1 MYNFLKRKINRVTV
15 IFHTRVLLFTF
26 FFYNLLYVYNA
37 YVAWSNIPNILVT
50 LGFSLLQDCVKYL
63 ALLFALLSV
72 SMVTMADD
80 SSEENDGD
88 ENEVEEVEDEE
99 VTATEATVPVL
110 RAPPTFSTTI
120 RQSGSGS
127 VAATVSQNGG
137 SNVVVTSYRES
148 KPSKTAAKAKAAASK
163 IAKKVNRIVSV
174 HRQRFTFYRCQTSC
188 LVSAISCLR
197 TCRTEGSYTFYRNQ
211 YMVCGRKCRI
221 NQYRCNKNCSNDLRR
236 VRTAELRHLRS

>member
-1 MYNFLKRKINRVTV
+1 M
-15 IFHTRVLLFTF
+15 
-26 FFYNLLYVYNA
+26 
-37 YVAWSNIPNILVT
+37 
-50 LGFSLLQDCVKYL
+50 DCVKYL

-80 SSEENDGD
+80 SSEEDNGD
-88 ENEVEEVEDEE
+88 ENEVEEVE

-110 RAPPTFSTTI
+110 REPPTFSTTI

-137 SNVVVTSYRES
+137 SKVVVTSYKES
-148 KPSKTAAKAKAAASK
+148 NPSKVAAKAKSVASK
-163 IAKKVNRIVSV
+163 IAKKVNRIVSF

-188 LVSAISCLR
+188 LVSAISCLN

-221 NQYRCNKNCSNDLRR
+221 NQYKCNKQCSVELRR
-236 VRTAELRHLRS
+236 IRTAELRNLRS